1 MITKPRYLTYLQKM
15 VHLLST
21 IQIFKITEIYKIEH
35 NLSESWL
42 KDLCSAVN
50 DNYNILS
57 EFDFRVTA

>member
-1 MITKPRYLTYLQKM
+1 MELTCKRWFIYCPPYKY
-15 VHLLST
+15 SN
-21 IQIFKITEIYKIEH
+21 IIEIYKIEH

>member
-1 MITKPRYLTYLQKM
+1 M